1 MTIPKDSAILW
12 YSRNCYLCFMEDHVY
27 TKQTCTENIQAV
39 RDALYVLNG
48 KWKLLVII
56 ALTEGATRF
65 TEIEKSIGEI
75 TPKVLSKELRELELN
90 EFIERK
96 VLNTVPVQIHY
107 ELTSHSDSLKEVINS
122 LAIWGKQHREYIQNK
137 RKLMQSNKSI

>member
-1 MTIPKDSAILW
+1 
-12 YSRNCYLCFMEDHVY
+12 MEDHAY
-27 TKQTCTENIQAV
+27 TKQSCTENIQAV

-56 ALTEGATRF
+56 AMTEGAKRF

-96 VLNTVPVQIHY
+96 VLNTVPVQVHY
-107 ELTSHSDSLKEVINS
+107 ELTPYSNSLKQVIDS
-122 LAIWGKQHREYIQNK
+122 LAIWGKQHREYIQHK
-137 RKLMQSNKSI
+137 RKAVQAKD